1 LRERV
6 VARRYARALLA
17 IGYREGK
24 MEEIL
29 AELKGV
35 KELFQE
41 VPVFWKA
48 VSLPIYP
55 VENRKK
61 VLKEVL
67 KKAGFSQTVI
77 RFLEILVEK
86 ERISLFTIIYS
97 IFQELTDRAQNRMR
111 GTLFTAQPLSDSDFE
126 KIKETLAAYMK
137 KDLILQSEV
146 DTSLIGGVMAK
157 IGGIVVD
164 GSVQG
169 ELNRFREKLLT
180 G

>member
-17 IGYREGK
+17 IGHREGK

-61 VLKEVL
+61 VLKDVL
-67 KKAGFSQTVI
+67 KKAGISRTVM

-86 ERISLFTIIYS
+86 GRISLFTIIYS

-126 KIKETLAAYMK
+126 KIKKTLAAYMK

-146 DTSLIGGVMAK
+146 DTSLIGGVRAR
-157 IGGIVVD
+157 IGGIIVD